1 MQSLPTLVHIT
12 YRRCVL
18 LPHHTKDMIWSGG
31 RYPKQQVRVV
41 LRSYLI
47 SKVPQAGNWVL
58 VVFASS
64 VLSYIIVVE
73 ELLML

>member
-1 MQSLPTLVHIT
+1 
-12 YRRCVL
+12 
-18 LPHHTKDMIWSGG
+18 MIWSGG

-41 LRSYLI
+41 LRFYLI